1 MTRSTGTW
9 RSANMATIGFIGAGH
24 IGSTVARLAVAAGY
38 DVVLSNSR
46 GPETLN
52 ELVEE
57 LGPRARAATPAE
69 AAAAAE
75 LVVVAFRSKAYRQL
89 PVEPLAGK
97 PVIDTNNYVPE
108 FDGSIPE
115 FESGTT
121 VSALVQQHLHSAHV
135 VKAFSNIY
143 FQHLASLS
151 RPAGSPD
158 RSAVAIAGNDAN
170 AKAAVTAFLDRI
182 GYDTVDIGPLAEDW
196 RLRPGT
202 PAYGVPYGD
211 GRPDFWASG
220 PEPVN
225 AQQLR
230 NAVTAA
236 DAQLGDRA
244 GKLPEGYDH
253 GSGAVAA
260 TEQ

>member
-1 MTRSTGTW
+1 MW
-9 RSANMATIGFIGAGH
+9 RSSSMSTIGFIGAGH

-46 GPETLN
+46 GPETLK
-52 ELVEE
+52 ELVDA

-69 AAAAAE
+69 AAAAAD
-75 LVVVAFRSKAYRQL
+75 LVVVAFRSKAYREL

-115 FESGTT
+115 FEDGTT
-121 VSALVQQHLHSAHV
+121 VSARIQQHLHSAHV

-143 FQHLASLS
+143 FQHLGSLS
-151 RPAGSPD
+151 RPAGASD
-158 RSAVAIAGNDAN
+158 RSAIAIAGDDAD
-170 AKAAVTAFLDRI
+170 AKAAVTEFLDRV
-182 GYDTVDIGPLAEDW
+182 GYDTLNIGPLAEDW

-211 GRPDFWASG
+211 GRADFWASG
-220 PEPVN
+220 PEP
-225 AQQLR
+225 AGTEQLR
-230 NAVTAA
+230 SAVAAA
-236 DAQLGDRA
+236 DEQLGERA

-253 GSGAVAA
+253 TIGAVHPS
-260 TEQ
+260 ER